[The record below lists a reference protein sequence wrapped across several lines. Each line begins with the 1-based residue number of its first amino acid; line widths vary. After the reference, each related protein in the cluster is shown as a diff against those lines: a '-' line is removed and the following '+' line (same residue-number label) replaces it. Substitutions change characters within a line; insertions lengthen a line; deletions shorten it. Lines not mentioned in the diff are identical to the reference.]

1 MPSVCAWDRVS
12 RNSIRGQCR
21 PAPLVPQSHLPFGEE
36 VVAFVVHDNE
46 SREILDL
53 DAPHRLHAELLVL
66 DHLHLL
72 DRVLREVGR
81 RTADAAQIE
90 AAVLLAGIRDAL
102 GPVALGQGDHGVA
115 PLLEHWHVRV
125 HAARGGG
132 AEAAARVPLR
142 RLGRARVVDHVGRHV
157 VGQGPLRLEALGQ
170 LRVRDVA
177 RHDDGARQRQ
187 PGLDRELREDAA
199 DVFHGLVEV
208 DAHRLRGGG
217 GPSRGLADQEASR
230 VLLQLLDEDA
240 VVGDLGQ
247 HLPVRTAGDANAHGT
262 GGAVTR
268 HADHP
273 DVVDEIFATELRPDA
288 EAVAH
293 REDFLLPLGVAVR
306 APVVVAGGGQVVE
319 VARGRELHG
328 LQAQLG
334 RQAAYD
340 DGEMVRRASGGAK
353 GHDLLR
359 YEFLQLLRVQQRLR
373 LLIEVGLV
381 GRAATLRH
389 EHELVLV
396 ALHGIQVE
404 LGGQVALRVLLCE
417 HGDG

>member
-66 DHLHLL
+66 DHFHLL

-199 DVFHGLVEV
+199 DVSHGLVQV
-208 DAHRLRGGG
+208 DAHRLRRGGE
-217 GPSRGLADQEASR
+217 PRRGLAGQEACR

-240 VVGDLGQ
+240 VVRDLGQ
-247 HLPVRTAGDANAHGT
+247 DLPIRAAGHTDAHWTRRTVA
-262 GGAVTR
+262 R
-268 HADHP
+268 QADHSH
-273 DVVDEIFATELRPDA
+273 VVHEVLAAELSPNA
-288 EAVAH
+288 KSMAH
-293 REDFLLPLGVAVR
+293 RQNLLLPLDVTVC
-306 APVVVAGGGQVVE
+306 APVLVASGGQIVKIARRRELHRLEAQLRREAADHDGQVV
-319 VARGRELHG
+319 
-328 LQAQLG
+328 
-334 RQAAYD
+334 
-340 DGEMVRRASGGAK
+340 RRAGRSAEGD
-353 GHDLLR
+353 HLLSD
-359 YEFLQLLRVQQRLR
+359 ELLQLLWV
-373 LLIEVGLV
+373 
-381 GRAATLRH
+381 
-389 EHELVLV
+389 
-396 ALHGIQVE
+396 
-404 LGGQVALRVLLCE
+404 
-417 HGDG
+417 